1 MRKGRRQAAPFD
13 LIRLA
18 NLCGK
23 QTVSAYL
30 IRRLLGAIGV
40 IFGVATITFLMVFL
54 MPGDAARMYAGPRAP
69 EETVQR
75 IRVLWGLDQPL
86 PVQYFRYLGRALQ
99 GDLGNST
106 RDQRPVIQA
115 VVERLPATIQ
125 LALAGLFVEL
135 LIGVPLGILAA
146 LRPGSWIDQVA
157 TVLALIGISLPQFA
171 LGLVALYLFGFVIPI
186 FPLGGYGT
194 PLHLVLP
201 AIVLGIGGTAFYSR
215 VLRNSILEVANEDY
229 VRTARAKGL
238 SPRVV
243 LFRHIL
249 RNALMP
255 VVTLAGLDLALLLG
269 GVVVIEA
276 VFGWPGVGLQAW
288 TAIRNQDTPM
298 IMGTVLFASI
308 AVVFI
313 NLLVDFLYIALD
325 PRIRLTKS

>member
-1 MRKGRRQAAPFD
+1 M
-13 LIRLA
+13 
-18 NLCGK
+18 
-23 QTVSAYL
+23 TAYI
-30 IRRLLGAIGV
+30 IRRLLGALGV
-40 IFGVATITFLMVFL
+40 IFGVATISFLLVFL

-75 IRVLWGLDQPL
+75 IRELWGLDQPL
-86 PVQYFRYLGRALQ
+86 PVQYVRYMGRAIQ

-106 RDQRPVIQA
+106 RDKRPVLQA

-125 LALAGLFVEL
+125 LAVAGLFIEL
-135 LIGVPLGILAA
+135 LVGIPLGILAA
-146 LRPGSWIDQVA
+146 TRPGSWIDQLA
-157 TVLALIGISLPQFA
+157 TIISLIGISVPQFA
-171 LGLVALYLFGFVIPI
+171 LGLVALYVFGFLIPI

-215 VLRNSILEVANEDY
+215 VLRNSILEVSGEDY

-238 SPRVV
+238 SPRRV
-243 LFRHIL
+243 LTRHIL
-249 RNALMP
+249 RNAMMP

-276 VFGWPGVGLQAW
+276 VFGWPGIGLQAW

-298 IMGTVLFASI
+298 IMGTVLFASV
-308 AVVFI
+308 AVVFL
-313 NLLVDFLYIALD
+313 NLFVDVLYIAID
-325 PRIRLTKS
+325 PRVRLT

>member
-1 MRKGRRQAAPFD
+1 M
-13 LIRLA
+13 
-18 NLCGK
+18 
-23 QTVSAYL
+23 TAYL
-30 IRRLLGAIGV
+30 LRRLLGAVGV
-40 IFGVATITFLMVFL
+40 IWGVATITFVMVFL

-69 EETVQR
+69 EETVER
-75 IRVLWGLDQPL
+75 IRELWGLNDSL
-86 PVQYFRYLGRALQ
+86 PVQYFRYLGRAVQ

-106 RDQRPVIQA
+106 RDKRPVLEA
-115 VVERLPATIQ
+115 VFNRLPATLQ
-125 LALAGLFVEL
+125 LAFAGLLVEL
-135 LIGVPLGILAA
+135 AVGIPLGIVAG
-146 LRPGSWIDQVA
+146 LRPGSWIDQFA
-157 TVLALIGISLPQFA
+157 TIIALIGISIPQFA

-201 AIVLGIGGTAFYSR
+201 AIVLGVGGTAFYSR

-238 SPRVV
+238 SPRAV
-243 LFRHIL
+243 LLRHIL

-255 VVTLAGLDLALLLG
+255 VVTLAALDLALLLG

-276 VFGWPGVGLQAW
+276 VFGWPGIGLQAW

-308 AVVFI
+308 AVVFL
-313 NLLVDFLYIALD
+313 NLFVDVLYIALD
-325 PRIRLTKS
+325 PRVRLT